1 MNIFF
6 LHPNPRRCA
15 RWHCDKH
22 VVKMIL
28 ESCQLL
34 YTAHWILS
42 LDLPEPPYIHC
53 APNRG
58 YKPTHANHPCSIWV
72 RESLNNYRWLV
83 KLAEELILEFKF
95 RYGDKLHKCEDHVEW
110 LKLNEPKGLKLTGF
124 TIPKCAM
131 PEEYKRTNP
140 VIAYR
145 LFYKFN
151 KDKSRGIVQYTDRH
165 RPSFLE

>member
-34 YTAHWILS
+34 YTAHWILAA
-42 LDLPEPPYIHC
+42 DLPEPPYIHC

-58 YKPTHANHPCSIWV
+58 YRPTHANHPCGIWV

-83 KLAEELILEFKF
+83 RLTEELILEYKF
-95 RYGDKLHKCEDHVEW
+95 RYGNKSHKCEEHLEW
-110 LKLNEPKGLKLTGF
+110 LRMNEPYKLKAIGLTP
-124 TIPKCAM
+124 PKCAM
-131 PEEYKRTNP
+131 PDEYKRSNP
-140 VIAYR
+140 VVAYR
-145 LFYKFN
+145 LFYKFS
-151 KDKSRGIVQYTDRH
+151 KDKQRGIVSYTHRH
-165 RPSFLE
+165 RPHFL